1 MANLPDIVENR
12 SDQKSDR
19 LEKMV
24 RKRREKH
31 DRIISTFHASL
42 SAEMSKFDEK
52 IEQLLMA
59 LRSKLN
65 LNRGDIEMSVYAFD
79 DEEKLA
85 VTTEQEFADT
95 WALCKS
101 MNASNLDAI
110 SRFRDAYFQVQ
121 KVQTEKLQ
129 ARVSAKIF

>member
-1 MANLPDIVENR
+1 MANLPDIIESR

-24 RKRREKH
+24 RRRREKH
-31 DRIISTFHASL
+31 EKIVSYFHASL

-95 WALCKS
+95 WTLCK
-101 MNASNLDAI
+101 LGFTVI
-110 SRFRDAYFQVQ
+110 SRN
-121 KVQTEKLQ
+121 
-129 ARVSAKIF
+129 